1 MYGIAIVGGIAGIP
15 GTMGGRPGYDIT
27 MKPTLNEEYQTSVSS
42 LQSVFLYTILL
53 QTEVTVVS
61 FLLLDG

>member
-27 MKPTLNEEYQTSVSS
+27 MKPTLPAVVVGMYVVGILPGVPSYIVEPACTIS
-42 LQSVFLYTILL
+42 LGSI
-53 QTEVTVVS
+53 
-61 FLLLDG
+61 DI